1 MVWGLNLTTFDV
13 GRNTDSKKV
22 PINSREEFAAL
33 YEQFMPKVYRYI
45 SFRIRDEN
53 LVQDLTSIVFE
64 KALTKFSSFNPQ
76 KASFSTWIF
85 TIARNTVIDHF
96 RVRQKDKYLE
106 PEPPAYASV
115 QYPSPEDEMIKM
127 ENTLRLRVFLSRLKK
142 REQEVIILKYSN
154 GMSNRE
160 IAGVLNLTETNVGSI
175 LCRTIRKL
183 RNSFVES
190 QDE

>member
-13 GRNTDSKKV
+13 GMNTDSKKV

-96 RVRQKDKYLE
+96 RARQKDKYLE
-106 PEPPAYASV
+106 LESPAYTSV
-115 QYPSPEDEMIKM
+115 QYPSPEDEMIRM
-127 ENTLRLRVFLSRLKK
+127 ENTLRLRAFLSRLKK

-175 LCRTIRKL
+175 LCRAIRKL
-183 RNSFVES
+183 RNSFVEL